1 MKKIFYA
8 LACTL
13 LLTSCLSTNGLGLL
27 GSNGST
33 GLFGNN
39 GGTSQGLQ
47 IDLLSILKEVFLKD
61 YSTDL
66 GNNLYSF
73 LLNQKSTM
81 SDALDSN
88 MAKNLITAVYTEK
101 KEMLNNELNETLKK
115 LDKTQEINEV
125 KKQCAEEQKRLDG
138 ELFQLLERVD
148 KTQDFK

>member
-27 GSNGST
+27 GS
-33 GLFGNN
+33 N